1 MTQLERL
8 ANDVAMLSN
17 ASLAQLAEI
26 LTRDYP
32 TRAEQL
38 TLTVDAAFR
47 ESLNQIYR
55 ELGVASAE

>member
-1 MTQLERL
+1 MNTIERI

-17 ASLAQLAEI
+17 TSLAQLAEI

-38 TLTVDAAFR
+38 TLSVDAAFR
-47 ESLNQIYR
+47 ESLNQIYK
-55 ELGVASAE
+55 ELGIASAE

>member
-1 MTQLERL
+1 MNTIERI
-8 ANDVAMLSN
+8 ANDIAMLSN
-17 ASLAQLAEI
+17 ASLVQLAEI

-38 TLTVDAAFR
+38 TLSVDTAFR

-55 ELGVASAE
+55 ELGIASAE

>member
-1 MTQLERL
+1 MNTIERI
-8 ANDVAMLSN
+8 ANDIAMLSN
-17 ASLAQLAEI
+17 TSLAQLAEI

-38 TLTVDAAFR
+38 TLSVDASFR

-55 ELGVASAE
+55 ELGIASAE

>member
-1 MTQLERL
+1 MNTIERL

-38 TLTVDAAFR
+38 TLTIDAAFR
-47 ESLNQIYR
+47 ESLNQTYR
-55 ELGVASAE
+55 ELGIASAE

>member
-1 MTQLERL
+1 
-8 ANDVAMLSN
+8 MLSN

-38 TLTVDAAFR
+38 TLTIDAAFR
-47 ESLNQIYR
+47 ESLNQTYR
-55 ELGVASAE
+55 ELGIASAE